1 MAQTFRTAISFDG
14 LASASSQAL
23 AVKVN
28 GDSENRILIDAGG
41 KITWGA
47 GGSSAGD
54 TTLYRNAANVL
65 KTDDGFVAASVT
77 VPDSGLTLGS
87 TAVTSTAAELNI
99 LDGVT
104 STAAELNIL
113 DGVTSTAAELNL
125 VDGITAGT
133 VSASLAVIV
142 DSSKDVTGFRNV
154 TLTGELDAATLDISG
169 DADID
174 GTLETDA
181 LSINGTA
188 VTSTAAELNIL
199 DGVTST
205 AAELNILDGVTSTAA
220 ELNILDGVTSTAAE
234 LNLVDGITAGTISA
248 SKAVIV
254 DSNKDLTG
262 FRNVTLTGELDA
274 ATLDISGNADI
285 DGTTNLD
292 AVDIDGAVQIDGAVT
307 VGVDDTGVDV
317 KFFGATSG
325 KYMLWDESADAL
337 IVKDTVDAVNFK
349 VNGGQGSDGQ
359 VLTSTGSGVAWE
371 DASGGGG
378 ASVTISDSAPGSPS
392 AGNLWFES
400 DTGKTFIY
408 YGDGSSNQWVE
419 VGSASATT
427 GGANTQV
434 QYNSSGSLA
443 GNANFV
449 YDGSS
454 LITMTKSGANTGIK
468 LDVASDTEAH
478 SGNIA
483 FYKSEAAGAGRL
495 DKDAV
500 YGQIDFYGQT
510 ASNGYHHAAAI
521 KTLVGDYFYSDNY
534 TPSDIEFWA
543 TPADQTSPIRRLVV
557 RGGTANTDA
566 GAVEIWHN
574 GGANKGG
581 RVDFVDDDGT
591 QLGYFG
597 YANNSAFY
605 IKNNMT
611 AANNGNIF
619 LEAEGDIY
627 VRARGEYEVLFN
639 NSGIEPYA
647 DEGYKLGA
655 SNKEWSEA
663 YIVDLKISGNS
674 TMTGTLTVGVD
685 DTGHDVKFYGAGAGD
700 HLLWDESEGR
710 LDVVAT
716 SGAAYFRSLNGTTT
730 TYIGSDS
737 GNTALFGTSS
747 AHDTRFIV
755 NDAERMRMTTTHDIR
770 MLGTGSATG
779 AYIRFMDSG
788 STELSYVGSPGND
801 DLHLKS
807 SAAAGYLY
815 MAAGGNWKFYSAN
828 SSTGGFLP
836 YSDDTF
842 DLGASGA
849 RWDDVYATNGTIQTS
864 DVNLKKDITDA
875 TLGLNFIKALRP
887 VEYKW
892 KGGSRKHQGFI
903 AQEVKTVLDA
913 QADSAEQSMWG
924 LNTVK
929 EGTKVMRPIADE
941 NDIPEDTEVDNEPR
955 QSLRYTEIIA
965 PLVKA
970 VQELTTRLEA
980 LESA

>member
-1 MAQTFRTAISFDG
+1 MAQSFRTAISFDG

-23 AVKVN
+23 SIKVD
-28 GDSENRILIDAGG
+28 GDSQNRVLIDAGG

-65 KTDDGFVAASVT
+65 KTDDGFVAAS
-77 VPDSGLTLGS
+77 
-87 TAVTSTAAELNI
+87 
-99 LDGVT
+99 
-104 STAAELNIL
+104 
-113 DGVTSTAAELNL
+113 
-125 VDGITAGT
+125 
-133 VSASLAVIV
+133 
-142 DSSKDVTGFRNV
+142 
-154 TLTGELDAATLDISG
+154 
-169 DADID
+169 
-174 GTLETDA
+174 
-181 LSINGTA
+181 
-188 VTSTAAELNIL
+188 
-199 DGVTST
+199 
-205 AAELNILDGVTSTAA
+205 
-220 ELNILDGVTSTAAE
+220 
-234 LNLVDGITAGTISA
+234 
-248 SKAVIV
+248 
-254 DSNKDLTG
+254 
-262 FRNVTLTGELDA
+262 
-274 ATLDISGNADI
+274 LDISGNADI

-292 AVDIDGAVQIDGAVT
+292 DVDIDGTVQIDGAT
-307 VGVDDTGVDV
+307 TFGVNDTGVDV

-325 KYMLWDESADAL
+325 RYMEWDESEDSLVLVDNVKICLGSKAGGDGNIKHTGSNLQISETTGNIQITNYNTDGDIVLSSDDGSGGETAYITVDGGSVQTTIHKTLQLDATLNVGVDDTGYDVKFFGATASKYMLWDESADAL

-378 ASVTISDSAPGSPS
+378 ASVTIADSAPGSPS

-419 VGSASATT
+419 VGGASAAT

-495 DKDAV
+495 DNDAV

-521 KTLVGDYFYSDNY
+521 KTLVGEYFYSDNY
-534 TPSDIEFWA
+534 TPSDIEFWV
-543 TPADQTSPIRRLVV
+543 TPSDQTSPVRKVVV

-566 GAVEIWHN
+566 AALEIWHN
-574 GGANKGG
+574 QANKGS

-597 YANNSAFY
+597 FSANTNWY
-605 IKNNMT
+605 MKNLTSGNMFIESEGSI
-611 AANNGNIF
+611 AIR
-619 LEAEGDIY
+619 AE
-627 VRARGEYEVLFN
+627 GEYEVNFSSTGL
-639 NSGIEPYA
+639 EPYA
-647 DEGYKLGA
+647 DEGYKLG
-655 SNKEWSEA
+655 SSSKEWSEA

-716 SGAAYFRSLNGTTT
+716 SGAAYFRSLNGTAT

-737 GNTALFGTSS
+737 SNTALFGTSS
-747 AHDTRFIV
+747 AHRVRFIS
-755 NDAERMRMTTTHDIR
+755 NDTERMTILSDSKVGI
-770 MLGTGSATG
+770 GTSAPEQNLTVKAQNREISIGDSGLNNYPELRAHATG
-779 AYIRFMDSG
+779 DKTSYAHMLYNAYSHTWKNSGTNKYYISAGSYAAYYGAATNEGMYIIFYDSD
-788 STELSYVGSPGND
+788 SNTMSYVGSPGND
-801 DLHLKS
+801 DLHLRG
-807 SAAAGYLY
+807 SASNGYLY
-815 MAAGGNWKFYSAN
+815 MAAGGTWKFYTTNN
-828 SSTGGFLP
+828 STTGFLP
-836 YSDDTF
+836 YSDNTF
-842 DLGASGA
+842 DLGSSST

-864 DVNLKKDITDA
+864 DVNLKKDISDA

-892 KGGSRKHQGFI
+892 KDGSRKHQGFI

-929 EGTKVMRPIADE
+929 EGTKVMRPITDE
-941 NDIPEDTEVDNEPR
+941 NDIPQKTEVDNEPR